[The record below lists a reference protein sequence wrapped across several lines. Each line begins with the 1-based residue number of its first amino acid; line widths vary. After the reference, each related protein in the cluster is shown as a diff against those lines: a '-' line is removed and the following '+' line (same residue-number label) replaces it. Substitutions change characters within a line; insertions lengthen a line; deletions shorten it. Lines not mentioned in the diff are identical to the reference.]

1 MDSNVAIVDVE
12 RTQFGEYWN
21 KDRFDLA
28 WEVGKTLLDRT
39 GYHRAGVDLFCFAVD
54 YISDHEAAKLKQMLR
69 VGDKEVRF
77 FSGEAESGVLA
88 IEYARRSIKSGNC
101 KVAFVGSA
109 ERSMNTGTKH
119 DYKNPFRRENG
130 WYIEAGKIKMQLMNE
145 LNVTEESLAGI
156 PVKAH
161 FQACLNP
168 KAQYQRMIKRKT
180 VLASPYVR
188 DAKPLRDYE
197 KSFENC
203 CAAEGMVLC
212 DEDEARKH
220 PKPVFIEGFGT
231 AHYVDQEHCYNIP
244 SIQTAVEKACKN
256 VVRPSDVKLLQV
268 SDSATPL
275 EAVTLSNIMIPKN
288 ELEEILRNTF
298 KNADEPEK
306 QSPSWPYTL
315 DKPVFVNTDGGDKAA
330 GFPGSSTSYH
340 RRVIETVEQLQNKTE
355 KRQVPDLTCGLTVS
369 IDDYIEMAASSH
381 LLGVR

>member
-21 KDRFDLA
+21 KDRCDLA
-28 WEVGKTLLDRT
+28 WEVGKNLLDRT

-54 YISDHEAAKLKQMLR
+54 YISNHEAAKLKQNLK

-77 FSGEAESGVLA
+77 FAGEAESGVEA
-88 IEYARRSIKSGNC
+88 FEYARRSIGSGVC

-109 ERSMNTGTKH
+109 ERYMNTGTKH
-119 DYKNPFRRENG
+119 DYKNPFKKENG
-130 WYIEAGKIKMQLMNE
+130 WFVEAGKIKMQLMNE

-161 FQACLNP
+161 FQGCLNP
-168 KAQYQRMIKRKT
+168 KAQYQRMINRKK
-180 VLASPYVR
+180 VLSSDYVKG
-188 DAKPLRDYE
+188 AKPLRELE
-197 KSFENC
+197 KSLENC
-203 CAAEGMVLC
+203 GAAVGMVLC

-220 PKPVFIEGFGT
+220 SKPVFIEGFGT

-256 VVRPSDVKLLQV
+256 VVRPDDLTLLQV

-288 ELEEILRNTF
+288 ELEEILKRTF

-306 QSPSWPYTL
+306 QKPSWSYEL
-315 DKPVFVNTDGGDKAA
+315 DKQVFVNTDGGDKT
-330 GFPGSSTSYH
+330 GFAGSSTSYH
-340 RRVIETVEQLQNKTE
+340 RRVIETVEQLKGE
-355 KRQVPDLTCGLTVS
+355 ADKRQVQGLNHGLTVS
-369 IDDYIEMAASSH
+369 IDDYIEMSASSH
-381 LLGVR
+381 LFGVR

>member
-1 MDSNVAIVDVE
+1 MDSGVAIIDVE

-28 WEVGKTLLDRT
+28 WEVGKTILDRT

-54 YISDHEAAKLKQMLR
+54 YISDHEAAKIKQNLK

-77 FSGEAESGVLA
+77 FAGEAESGVEAL
-88 IEYARRSIKSGNC
+88 EYARRSIGSGVC

-119 DYKNPFRRENG
+119 DYKNPFKRENG

-161 FQACLNP
+161 FQGCLNP
-168 KAQYQRMIKRKT
+168 KAQYQRMINRKK
-180 VLASPYVR
+180 VLSSDYVKG
-188 DAKPLRDYE
+188 AKPLRDLE

-203 CAAEGMVLC
+203 GAAVGMILC
-212 DEDEARKH
+212 NEDEARKH

-231 AHYVDQEHCYNIP
+231 AHYLDQEHCYNIP
-244 SIQTAVEKACKN
+244 SIQTAVEKACRN
-256 VVRPSDVKLLQV
+256 VVKPTDLKLLQV

-275 EAVTLSNIMIPKN
+275 EAVTLSNIMISKN

-306 QSPSWPYTL
+306 QTPSWPYAL
-315 DKPVFVNTDGGDKAA
+315 DKPVFVNTDGGDKSA
-330 GFPGSSTSYH
+330 GFAGSSTSYH
-340 RRVIETVEQLQNKTE
+340 RRVDETVEQLRGETG
-355 KRQVPDLTCGLTVS
+355 KRQVPDLKYGLTVS
-369 IDDYIEMAASSH
+369 IDDYIETAASSH
-381 LLGVR
+381 LFGVR